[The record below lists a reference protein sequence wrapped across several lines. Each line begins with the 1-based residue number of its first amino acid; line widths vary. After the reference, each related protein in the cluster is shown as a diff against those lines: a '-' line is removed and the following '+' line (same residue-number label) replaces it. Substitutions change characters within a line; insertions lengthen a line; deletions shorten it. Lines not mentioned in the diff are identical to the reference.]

1 MLLSRGLRLCLFVT
15 LTTLHRGQTQLLPSR
30 LKKPF
35 RLLATS
41 TPLEDVRIQVPSVR
55 DLLKF
60 GLPTLGVWF
69 LQPVLSLIDS
79 SVIGKSK
86 SPQSALELAALG
98 PGIAWIDSTAYSFQ
112 FLGMATTILLNRG
125 LIARNENEV
134 ATSLSHS
141 IITSFGCGL
150 LLGIFQYGLSLP
162 AMRFLS
168 GKSTELVHLSALYSK
183 IRSFGA
189 LFAVPTIVIQS
200 AFLAFKDA
208 VTPLEAVLF
217 GGLFNFIGDIL
228 LVSVFHQGIAGA
240 AYATFLSQFFGFIYL
255 AYVGLRRIRS
265 SKRYK
270 VQNMSQFFSLVSFP
284 TLKES
289 LSFFSYA
296 GPLFIV
302 IMTKS
307 ILWTY
312 TTFAASRSGAFN
324 LAAHQITINFFL
336 LFCIFG
342 DVISQMSQTFS
353 PPFLKFHSMNS
364 AVDSKENPL
373 YLLLRRIFS
382 IAAVVGSINTVIS
395 YVLSQFTPQVTNN
408 MIDSHPLLCISTLR
422 TLRRLCSPSRKFP
435 CFLCCAFSP
444 TV

>member
-1 MLLSRGLRLCLFVT
+1 MRLSQALCLCLLFG
-15 LTTLHRGQTQLLPSR
+15 LQLGTARQQPRRLRKPSR
-30 LKKPF
+30 I
-35 RLLATS
+35 LAASTS
-41 TPLEDVRIQVPSVR
+41 LEDVRGQVPSTG
-55 DLLKF
+55 DLLRF

-79 SVIGKSK
+79 SVIGKSR

-125 LIARNENEV
+125 LIRSNDDEV
-134 ATSLSHS
+134 AKSLSHS
-141 IITSFGCGL
+141 VITSFGCGL
-150 LLGIFQYGLSLP
+150 LLGVFQYALSLP

-168 GKSTELVHLSALYSK
+168 GKSTELVHLAALYSK

-200 AFLAFKDA
+200 AFLALKDA

-217 GGLFNFIGDIL
+217 GGLFNLIGDIL

-240 AYATFLSQFFGFIYL
+240 AYATFLSQFFGFLYL
-255 AYVGLRRIRS
+255 AYVGLRRIKKSEKFRW
-265 SKRYK
+265 
-270 VQNMSQFFSLVSFP
+270 QNMRQFLSLVRFP

-296 GPLFIV
+296 GPLFVV
-302 IMTKS
+302 IMIKS

-312 TTFAASRSGAFN
+312 TTFAASKSGAFN

-342 DVISQMSQTFS
+342 DVVSQMSQSFS
-353 PPFLKFHSMNS
+353 PPFLKFHLANTDIDPNQS
-364 AVDSKENPL
+364 PL
-373 YLLLRRIFS
+373 YILLRKIFS
-382 IAAVVGSINTVIS
+382 IAAVVGSVNTVIS
-395 YVLSQFTPQVTNN
+395 YVLSQFTPQVTE
-408 MIDSHPLLCISTLR
+408 PLTEYNPPSFKFSTLPTPR
-422 TLRRLCSPSRKFP
+422 KLCSPSRRSP
-435 CFLCCAFSP
+435 CFSCFAFFRI
-444 TV
+444 V